1 MKKTTK
7 NILAVLLVLTMAIM
21 AGCGANSENGKDKSQ
36 PGAGGEQSAKKLE
49 GKLVILHAGSL
60 AVPFDKME
68 KEFEKMY
75 PQVDIQREAAGSRDC
90 AKKITDLGI
99 KADILASAD
108 YTVIDQLL
116 IPKYADWNALFA
128 NNELVIM
135 YSDHSKFKNEIKT
148 DNWQEV
154 LLRDGVN
161 YGHSDPNADPCGYR
175 ALMVWQLAEKYY
187 KQPGLYKKLV
197 DQCPPRNIRPKETD
211 LLALVESGAL
221 DYLFI
226 YRSVAEQH
234 HMPYVKMPAE
244 VNLGDINQADLY
256 KQAKVDTTGK
266 KPGEVITQIGTPI
279 VYGVTMVKD
288 APNKEVAL
296 EFMKYLL
303 SKDKGLKVMEESG
316 QPVPETIKVEGEEK
330 LPPELKAVIGK

>member
-1 MKKTTK
+1 MKKITK
-7 NILAVLLVLTMAIM
+7 NILAVLLVLMMALA
-21 AGCGANSENGKDKSQ
+21 AGCGANSESGKDKSQ
-36 PGAGGEQSAKKLE
+36 QTKVAEQSAKKME
-49 GKLVILHAGSL
+49 GKLVIFHAGSL
-60 AVPFDKME
+60 SVPFE
-68 KEFEKMY
+68 KIEQEFEKMY
-75 PQVDIQREAAGSRDC
+75 PQVDVQREAAGSLEC
-90 AKKITDLGI
+90 AKKVTDLGK
-99 KADILASAD
+99 KADIIASAD

-116 IPKYADWNALFA
+116 IPQYADWNALFA

-135 YSDHSKFKNEIKT
+135 YSDHSKYKDEIKT
-148 DNWQEV
+148 DNWSEV

-161 YGHSDPNADPCGYR
+161 YGHSEPNADPCGYR

-187 KQPGLYKKLV
+187 KQPGLYKKLT
-197 DQCPPRNIRPKETD
+197 DNCPEKNIRPKETD

-234 HMPYVKMPAE
+234 HMPYVKLPAE
-244 VNLGDINQADLY
+244 INLGDISQADFY

-266 KPGEVITQIGTPI
+266 KPGEIITQTGMPV
-279 VYGVTMVKD
+279 VYGVTMLKD

-303 SKDKGLKVMEESG
+303 SKEKGLKIMEENG
-316 QPVPETIKVEGEEK
+316 QPVPEVIKVEGEEK
-330 LPPELKAVIGK
+330 LPPELKTVIGK